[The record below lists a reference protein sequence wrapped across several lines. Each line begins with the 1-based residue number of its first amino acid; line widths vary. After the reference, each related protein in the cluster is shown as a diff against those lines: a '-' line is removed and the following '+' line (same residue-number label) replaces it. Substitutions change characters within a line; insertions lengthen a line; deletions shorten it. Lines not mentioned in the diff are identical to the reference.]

1 MAWAVLQHFDTSKN
15 AECTL
20 ESVCGLLHKNLKQ
33 DLGAVLELDITPKI
47 CVLCF
52 VLINNFVVNLSCV
65 WMLLHSYVGT
75 IFIQYVSILHNII
88 HPT

>member
-33 DLGAVLELDITPKI
+33 DLGAILELDKGYYPE
-47 CVLCF
+47 
-52 VLINNFVVNLSCV
+52 NLHAVFCP
-65 WMLLHSYVGT
+65 
-75 IFIQYVSILHNII
+75 NK
-88 HPT
+88 